1 MLETPGKMP
10 DSDRLMG
17 AGGTTGGV
25 GVFFAGAAMV
35 ITGAYL
41 LLMRVSVV
49 SGGFLVY
56 GYNAF
61 GLSLVPLLIGIGFLF
76 YDGRSV
82 AGWLLASGGALIIL
96 AGILSNLHLYFQ
108 PTSLFDTLMMLG
120 LLAGGLGLVVRSLQ
134 PVQPRNE

>member
-1 MLETPGKMP
+1 
-10 DSDRLMG
+10 MG
-17 AGGTTGGV
+17 AGGTSGGV
-25 GVFFAGAAMV
+25 GAFFGGAAMV
-35 ITGAYL
+35 VAGGYL
-41 LLMRVSVV
+41 LLTRVSVV

-61 GLSLVPLLIGIGFLF
+61 GLSLVPLLAGIGMLF

-82 AGWLLASGGALIIL
+82 AGWLLAAAGTVIIL

-120 LLAGGLGLVVRSLQ
+120 LLTGGLGLVARSLQ
-134 PVQPRNE
+134 PAAPRGE